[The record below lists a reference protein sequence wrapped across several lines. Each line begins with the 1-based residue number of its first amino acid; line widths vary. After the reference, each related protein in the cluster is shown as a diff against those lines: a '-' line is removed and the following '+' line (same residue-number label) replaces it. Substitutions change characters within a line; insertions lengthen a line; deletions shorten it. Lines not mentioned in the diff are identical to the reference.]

1 MALTEDGS
9 ILIGGL
15 FQFVDG
21 TARGGIAR
29 IANDPATQT
38 LTVID
43 GTQITW
49 LRGGAGPEVL
59 PGDFELS
66 EDGGL
71 TWAELGSAGRI
82 AGGWALTGQ
91 RLPRSGMIRA
101 YGKTAGGFLGGSAGL
116 VEETMTFDHNGIVTA
131 LQSQLSASKRKEA
144 TYKKQIKAAKKNR
157 KLPGKKKASLIK
169 SLKKKLKAA
178 TGATRGISTRLLSYP

>member
-1 MALTEDGS
+1 VALTEDGS

-66 EDGGL
+66 EGG
-71 TWAELGSAGRI
+71 
-82 AGGWALTGQ
+82 
-91 RLPRSGMIRA
+91 RSRDSDCRVQG
-101 YGKTAGGFLGGSAGL
+101 
-116 VEETMTFDHNGIVTA
+116 
-131 LQSQLSASKRKEA
+131 
-144 TYKKQIKAAKKNR
+144 
-157 KLPGKKKASLIK
+157 
-169 SLKKKLKAA
+169 
-178 TGATRGISTRLLSYP
+178 